1 MLGVL
6 TVAHHADFLK
16 VAFEAEWHRGRPLSE
31 TLPLC
36 ERVRKAMPAVLKIW
50 EHGGATPLKEN
61 VRQLALWE
69 TRAYTGLLRGE
80 CTMATP
86 SVRVPIICCFPF
98 RREYY
103 VHGKLIGF
111 LTHTQHHL

>member
-1 MLGVL
+1 
-6 TVAHHADFLK
+6 
-16 VAFEAEWHRGRPLSE
+16 
-31 TLPLC
+31 
-36 ERVRKAMPAVLKIW
+36 MPAVLKIW

-80 CTMATP
+80 HTMATP

-111 LTHTQHHL
+111 SYTRNIIYKNAPGDAIATSMVAYSDFNVCSPTSP